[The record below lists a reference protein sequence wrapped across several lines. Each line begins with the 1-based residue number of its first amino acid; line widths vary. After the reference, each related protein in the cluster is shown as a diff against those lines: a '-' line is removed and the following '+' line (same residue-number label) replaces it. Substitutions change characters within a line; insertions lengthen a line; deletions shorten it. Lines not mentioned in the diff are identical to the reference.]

1 MKKVYKTLS
10 IRRPFAD
17 EIAAGE
23 KRIENRDW
31 GEGITGDIALHA
43 CGPDGGYIMGIMH
56 VREVIGWEE
65 AWDKYPSQQE
75 SVMGGAECCWVL
87 DRYTPLP
94 EPVRVRGHL
103 GLWPSPPI
111 EPAAVSAWEGV
122 EEERPKRK
130 SKRKTKR

>member
-1 MKKVYKTLS
+1 MKKVYRTLS
-10 IRRPFAD
+10 VRRPFAD

-31 GEGITGDIALHA
+31 GEGITGNIALHA

-75 SVMGGAECCWVL
+75 SVMGGAECCWP
-87 DRYTPLP
+87 DFPYSTPFSTFF
-94 EPVRVRGHL
+94 RR
-103 GLWPSPPI
+103 
-111 EPAAVSAWEGV
+111 AAVEFPRKFACPAY
-122 EEERPKRK
+122 RKPPKR
-130 SKRKTKR
+130 RVV